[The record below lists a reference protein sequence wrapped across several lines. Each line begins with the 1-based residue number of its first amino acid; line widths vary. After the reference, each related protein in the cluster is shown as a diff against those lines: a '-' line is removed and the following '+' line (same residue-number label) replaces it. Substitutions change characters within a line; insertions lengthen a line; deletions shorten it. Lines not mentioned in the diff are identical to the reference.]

1 MRVPFYI
8 NRIFHPPTPSKGGD
22 ERRCSSKG
30 GEGCSFKE
38 EDIFYKVKNHSRIY
52 FPLWRGQGG
61 GQRKALIF
69 LIILFL
75 LTNTNQINAQCFTVS
90 DTNPCGGE
98 IIDFQINTPN
108 DSTTYTWN
116 FGDGSDEING
126 ETVSHQFAGNM
137 DLQTYTVS
145 VTSEDETCAEAIDIN
160 VAPAPDATIT
170 NPNGN
175 SFFINCINNSNNTD
189 YELEIINAS
198 NTLTNNTYYT
208 INWGDGSPVYENTDF
223 TALSHTYP
231 LGYFLLT
238 VTVTGDSSFGAC
250 DSTTIIY
257 EVFNGSNPAVG
268 ISNTGGNDFYCAG
281 ATIPIGIQSTD
292 DNPPSTTYEIY
303 INGELNNFFNHPPP
317 ALLEL
322 TFEESSCGLPD
333 NAYEVTIV
341 ADNPC
346 AGNSSASTL
355 INISA
360 PPTFTMPPLQTIVC
374 EGDDVTLPAAIIEI
388 YDSPVC
394 APDPNGYIN
403 MTVEPNE
410 GWELI
415 SQNPTTFNFT
425 ESGTYTIEVEAA
437 NKCDTIEQI
446 HIVEVVSL
454 LETLDVAVNFT
465 QSSEPHCDD
474 NHGMFN
480 NVSGDLLPPGDTM
493 KFVWEVTGESSCWAF
508 LNNTNENSEDI
519 EVDFMCPGNYTVAL
533 TANNQCTDLLWD
545 TLITIH
551 SKPEITL
558 DVPPVVCLPIDIG
571 AFVTVNDHGL
581 DLTSELCFIY
591 FSGQPIASCDTII
604 TTLFP
609 NNYSVFVSAT
619 NDCGSAS
626 DSHNF
631 SVLESNPQ
639 IEIEPIPPLCGG
651 EPVHPVANPPGGIW
665 TNTAGDTLAIPFEV
679 VESQQLTYTLGTG
692 ECEFSETLNIEVIQ
706 AIEVDAGQDLWYCE
720 ATAPAGQSLPGLPQG
735 GIWSGEGITP
745 QGVVDDALAPGSYT
759 FTYSVYDAVAECT
772 ASDEITLYI
781 ENTTPQMNIPSNVCM
796 NELFTFNNLS
806 TFELIDSTQISYEWD
821 FGYNNESSDVPQP
834 QYSYPVAGT
843 YTVTLTARSA
853 ACANTI
859 SQTIEV
865 GDAPN
870 ADFLTNRELCDTTIC
885 FESTSVGDALNLS
898 WDFGNGQVSDL
909 NEPCIDFNRVG
920 DNRDYIVSLTV
931 EGTCGITTAHDT
943 VTIFQSPEAVI
954 FTETDI
960 CAGGTIEVIGN
971 LSEGYIDDFQWY
983 YDNTLFAATPNA
995 ELTLPQVNDVTDI
1008 ELTLVASNDCEA
1020 DTVTQTVT
1028 VIPTTVEAD
1037 FTYLPN
1043 VDTICENEIIQFF
1056 NLSQGDTSVVWIFG
1070 NASTAQE
1077 NPEHTFDESG
1087 NTFIQFFAKGCHT
1100 DTMNHIIY
1108 VRPAPAA
1115 EFEAEPTCAGTI
1127 VPLRPMNIDAECTYN
1142 WLVTN
1147 ELGEQTEYL
1156 TAEPMVDF
1164 PTDGMYDV
1172 RLTVT
1177 DVWTGCADSQTRT
1190 VEAMSI
1196 PIADFALERDLCALH
1211 LSIENYSEGAEN
1223 YIWTYGDGTTAVG
1236 ASPESYTYDSEGEY
1250 TVSLRV
1256 QNSAGCADS
1265 MSQTVFF
1272 DPVVSSDFT
1281 YEMNEDC
1288 SEATVNFTNRSENA
1302 ISYSWLFGDGT
1313 ASFSMNPTVITYEDK
1328 GMYEVSLIAADA
1340 NGCTD
1345 TLTVPIQP
1353 RFCNG
1358 IAIANAFVP
1367 EGHEAINT
1375 FKPVAAGLR
1384 DYRFEIYSSYGELLW
1399 ATTVLEGGIP
1409 TEGWDG
1415 THNGKLLPQDVYV
1428 WKIHGIFEDGTV
1440 WQGMDFG
1447 DGVER
1452 RIGSVTLIR

>member
-1 MRVPFYI
+1 MRVPFYKLRNKI
-8 NRIFHPPTPSKGGD
+8 KKRTERTDDFSRRSVRSHPTAKVVGTGFAFVRGFIF
-22 ERRCSSKG
+22 
-30 GEGCSFKE
+30 
-38 EDIFYKVKNHSRIY
+38 V
-52 FPLWRGQGG
+52 
-61 GQRKALIF
+61 
-69 LIILFL
+69 IITF
-75 LTNTNQINAQCFTVS
+75 LTNTNEINAQCFTAS
-90 DTNPCGGE
+90 NTNPCGGE
-98 IIDFQINTPN
+98 MIDFQINTPN
-108 DSTTYTWN
+108 DTTIYTWN
-116 FGDGSDEING
+116 FGDGSDEVSG
-126 ETVSHQFAGNM
+126 ETVSHQFPGNV
-137 DLQTYTVS
+137 DTQTYTVS
-145 VTSEDETCAEAIDIN
+145 VTSEDGTCIETLDIE

-175 SFFINCINNSNNTD
+175 SFFINCINNSSNTD

-198 NTLTNNTYYT
+198 NTLTNNTNYT
-208 INWGDGSPVYENTDF
+208 IDWGDGSPVYENTDF

-238 VTVTGDSSFGAC
+238 VTVTGDSTFGAC
-250 DSTTIIY
+250 GTTTVVY

-281 ATIPIGIQSTD
+281 ATISIGIQGTD

-322 TFEESSCGLPD
+322 TFDESSCGLPD

-346 AGNSSASTL
+346 AGNSIASTL

-374 EGDDVTLPAAIIEI
+374 EGDDVALPAAVIEI

-394 APDPNGYIN
+394 LPDPNGYIN

-410 GWELI
+410 GWEII
-415 SQNPTTFNFT
+415 SENPTTFNFT

-465 QSSEPHCDD
+465 QSSEPHCDE
-474 NHGMFN
+474 NQGLFN

-493 KFVWEVTGESSCWAF
+493 KFIWEVTGESGCWAF
-508 LNNTNENSEDI
+508 LNNTNEDSENI
-519 EVDFMCPGNYTVAL
+519 EVDFMCPGDYTVAL

-581 DLTSELCFIY
+581 DLSSELCFIY

-639 IEIEPIPPLCGG
+639 IEIEPVPPLCGG
-651 EPVHPVANPPGGIW
+651 ESITPIADPPGGIW
-665 TNTAGDTLAIPFEV
+665 TNTAGDTLAIPFEI

-692 ECEFSETLNIEVIQ
+692 ECEFSEILDIEVIQ

-720 ATAPAGQSLPGLPQG
+720 DTAPAGQSLTGLPQG

-745 QGVVDDALAPGSYT
+745 EGIVDDTLPPGSYT
-759 FTYSVYDAVAECT
+759 FIYSVYDAVADCYP
-772 ASDEITLYI
+772 SDEMKLYI
-781 ENTTPQMNIPSNVCM
+781 ESTTPQINIPSNVCM

-843 YTVTLTARSA
+843 YTVTLTARST
-853 ACANTI
+853 ACANTV

-870 ADFLTNRELCDTTIC
+870 AEFLTNRELCDTTIC

-898 WDFGNGQVSDL
+898 WDFGNGQVSNL

-931 EGTCGITTAHDT
+931 EGTCGTTTAHDT

-960 CAGGTIEVIGN
+960 CAGGTIEVIGAV
-971 LSEGYIDDFQWY
+971 SEGYIDDYQWY
-983 YDNTLFAATPNA
+983 YENTLFAVTPNA

-1008 ELTLVASNDCEA
+1008 ELTLIASNDCEA

-1043 VDTICENEIIQFF
+1043 VDTICENEAIQFF

-1070 NASTAQE
+1070 NASTTQE
-1077 NPEHTFDESG
+1077 NPEHIFDNPG
-1087 NTFIQFFAKGCHT
+1087 NTLIQFFAKGCHT
-1100 DTMNHIIY
+1100 DTMNHMIY
-1108 VRPAPAA
+1108 VRPAPLA
-1115 EFEAEPTCAGTI
+1115 EFEAEPTCAGTS
-1127 VPLRPMNIDAECTYN
+1127 VPLRPMNIDAECAYN

-1156 TAEPMVDF
+1156 VAEPMVNFLD
-1164 PTDGMYDV
+1164 DGVYDI

-1177 DVWTGCADSQTRT
+1177 DLWTGCADSYTQT
-1190 VEAMSI
+1190 VEAMPI
-1196 PIADFALERDLCALH
+1196 PIADFTLERELCALH
-1211 LSIENYSEGAEN
+1211 LSIENYSEGADN

-1236 ASPESYTYDSEGEY
+1236 ESPEGYTYDSEGEY

-1272 DPVVSSDFT
+1272 DPVVNSDFT

-1288 SEATVNFTNRSENA
+1288 STATVNFTNRSENA

-1313 ASFSMNPTVITYEDK
+1313 ASFSANPTMITYEDK
-1328 GMYEVSLIAADA
+1328 GVYEVSLIAADA

-1345 TLTVPIQP
+1345 TLTVLIQP

-1384 DYRFEIYSSYGELLW
+1384 EYSFEIYSSYGELLW
-1399 ATTVLEGGIP
+1399 ESTALEGGIP